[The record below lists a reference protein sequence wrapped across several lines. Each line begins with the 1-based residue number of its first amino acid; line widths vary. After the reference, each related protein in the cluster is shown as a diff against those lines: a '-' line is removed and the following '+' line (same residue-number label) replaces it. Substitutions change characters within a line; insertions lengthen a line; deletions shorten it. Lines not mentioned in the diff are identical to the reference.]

1 MSNQTY
7 SHLTVIE
14 LDIKSKP
21 KKERQWLC
29 KCDCGNPNL
38 ISTRGSSLRNGHTK
52 SCGECAFYQIKG
64 KKYGKLKVI
73 ERDLNKSGNLICK
86 CDCGNII
93 SVSRSHL
100 LSGHTK
106 SCGCLKID
114 KSKENMI
121 GKRFGLLTVIEA
133 TNQRDYKQS
142 IIWKCKCDCGN
153 ITYANTDIL
162 NKGQKNSCG
171 CLKISTGELR
181 IKQLLDLNN
190 ISYERE
196 KRFKDLL
203 KYRFDFYVE
212 DKYVIEF
219 DGEQH
224 FHSETGGWNT
234 EEHLKK
240 LQMNDAIKNQW
251 CKDNHIPII
260 RIPYYFKDNITIED
274 LKPESSTFLLYK
286 EDN

>member
-1 MSNQTY
+1 MRGQVY
-7 SHLTVIE
+7 SHLTVIK
-14 LDIKSKP
+14 LDENNIP

-29 KCDCGNPNL
+29 KCDCGNPKL
-38 ISTRGSSLRNGHTK
+38 ISIRGSSLRNGHTK
-52 SCGECAFYQIKG
+52 SCGKCAFYQIKD
-64 KKYGKLKVI
+64 KKYGKLTVI
-73 ERDLNKSGNLICK
+73 EKDQNKSYNLICK
-86 CDCGNII
+86 CDCGNIV

-106 SCGCLKID
+106 SCGCLKVD
-114 KSKENMI
+114 KSKKNML
-121 GKRFGLLTVIEA
+121 GKRFGCLTIIEA
-133 TNQRDYKQS
+133 TQQRDSKQT
-142 IIWKCKCDCGN
+142 IIWKCRCDCGN

-162 NKGQKNSCG
+162 NKGQKSSCG
-171 CLKISTGELR
+171 CLKISTGELK
-181 IKQLLDLNN
+181 IKQLLDSNN

-196 KRFKDLL
+196 KRFKDLS

-224 FHSETGGWNT
+224 FNSETGGWNT

-240 LQMNDAIKNQW
+240 LQINDAIKNQW

-260 RIPYYFKDNITIED
+260 RIPYYFKNNITIED

>member
-73 ERDLNKSGNLICK
+73 ERDLNKSGNLI
-86 CDCGNII
+86 
-93 SVSRSHL
+93 
-100 LSGHTK
+100 
-106 SCGCLKID
+106 
-114 KSKENMI
+114 
-121 GKRFGLLTVIEA
+121 
-133 TNQRDYKQS
+133 
-142 IIWKCKCDCGN
+142 CKCDCGN